1 MATFTNNHN
10 LPEIVVE
17 TLQASNYDS
26 GGSDATVTQ
35 LNDAPKI
42 GILRKRHDS
51 EMESDVSERIF
62 LTLGTSLHY
71 MLQETAEKKGEEIVS
86 EERLFVDIQGWKVSG
101 AIDLQQIEDDGVI
114 VSDYKVTSAWSV
126 VFDKTEWHKQLNS
139 YAYLVRHAKGMK
151 VKELRIIAALRDW
164 QRRKAAA
171 EDNYPKSPIM
181 VINIPLWSDE
191 KQDKWMND
199 RVALHQKA
207 SFEEMTN
214 GTLPPC
220 QPEDRWQKETKY
232 AVMKKKRVRAIKLH
246 NVELDANEHVHGL
259 GKDHYVETRKGE
271 CTRCVQDWCGVAQ
284 WCSQYQDEVW
294 GP

>member
-17 TLQASNYDS
+17 TLLSSNYDS
-26 GGSDATVTQ
+26 GDSDATVTQ

-42 GILRKRHDS
+42 GILRKRHDG

-62 LTLGTSLHY
+62 LPLGTSLHH
-71 MLQETAEKKGEEIVS
+71 MLEETAEKKGEEIVS
-86 EERLFVDIQGWKVSG
+86 EERLFVEIQGWKVSG

-126 VFDKTEWHKQLNS
+126 VFDKIEWHKQLNS

-232 AVMKKKRVRAIKLH
+232 AVMKKNRVRAIKLH
-246 NVELDANEHVHGL
+246 DVELDATEHAEKL
-259 GKDHYVETRKGE
+259 GKDHYVDTRKGE
-271 CTRCVQDWCGVAQ
+271 CTRCIQDWCGVAQ
-284 WCSQYQDEVW
+284 WCDQYQAEVW